1 MQILNLDHLIKN
13 SSHVT
18 LGGVPEGAEAF
29 LLTEML
35 KQELTTPF
43 LYVCRHETSIH
54 GLEETLKFLCPD
66 IDILIFPSW
75 DCLPYDRMSPKRDIS
90 AERMT
95 TLLKLN
101 KGLNKPTLII
111 TTIQAFL
118 QRVAPQE
125 IFKNADLHLKAG
137 RHFNL
142 KAFEAY
148 CLKYGFSRVST
159 VREPSEYAVRGGII
173 DLFPPSAEQP
183 YRLDLFG
190 DEIDSIK
197 MFDPLSQR
205 SLESVTEIFLT
216 PSCEILLDEKS
227 IEAFRTSYRKAFGH
241 TGEKDPLYQA
251 MSAGQSYVG
260 MEHWLPLFYP
270 RLETLLNYVPEAT
283 LVFDAKALEA
293 AKAQLDLIQ
302 ENYQARKEFVNS
314 KVDNRAPYYPL
325 PPQLLYLS
333 LEEIE
338 KNIRPKTVVH
348 FSPFFK
354 DGSPQLDG
362 RMIPDFSAARAHQNI
377 NLIEALKERSEG
389 YIKEQKKVLLSCMS
403 AGSRLRLQG
412 LLQDH
417 GCQANLVESWA
428 DFTALPRSIMGMAVI
443 PLERGFEVQDF
454 VLITEQDIFGER
466 QSQRLKR
473 KRRSNLF
480 IGEAADLNE
489 GDYVVHQEHGIGQFQ
504 GLQTLQVDNLPHDC
518 VSLIYEGGDKLFVPV
533 ENLEILSR
541 YGGEDS
547 IVSLDK
553 LGSSAWQHRK
563 ARVKKRLEDIAEH
576 LIALAAERA
585 LRVGEI
591 YQPSEG
597 LYNEFAARFPYNETE
612 DQERAILEVLQDL
625 ESGKPMDRLI
635 CGDVGFGKTEVALR
649 AAFVVASAGNQVAII
664 TPTTL
669 LCRQHYQN
677 FQKRF
682 EGFGLKVAQLSRLVS
697 AKETSDIKEGL
708 EKGQVDVVVG
718 THALLAQST
727 RFKNL
732 GLVIVDEEQH
742 FGVKQKEKLKDL
754 QKDVHVLTLTATPIP
769 RTLQMSLSGVRD
781 MSIIATP
788 PVDRLAV
795 RTFVM
800 PFDEI
805 VIREALTREF
815 NRGGQVFYVCPRIEE
830 LESIREKLTMLMPE
844 AKIAVAHGQLAPTI
858 LEKIMNDFYDR
869 HYSILLSTNII
880 ESGLD
885 IPAVNTIIIH
895 RSDLFGLAQLYQ
907 LRGRVGRS
915 KTRGY
920 AYLTIPDVITP
931 TAQKRLEVMQTLDTL
946 GAGFQLASH
955 DMDIRGAG
963 NLLGQQQSGHIREV
977 GVELYQQMLQDAV
990 ETVRH
995 QSTDA
1000 APHPTAT
1007 WMPQIHLGLPI
1018 LIPEEYVSDL
1028 STRLNLYR
1036 RLSHLENEEE
1046 IEAFTLELL
1055 DRFGTLPQ
1063 EVKNLLNVLRLKQ
1076 LCRQV
1081 GVEKIETGEKGAI
1094 FTFFNNTFSHP
1105 AALIQFIQTK
1115 AGTVKLR
1122 PDHKLV
1128 FLRAWKEA
1136 QERVKGCEDI
1146 LKDLKGLLSP

>member
-1 MQILNLDHLIKN
+1 MQILNIDHLLRN
-13 SSHVT
+13 STHIT
-18 LGGVPEGAEAF
+18 LGGVPEGAESF
-29 LLTEML
+29 LLKEML
-35 KQELTTPF
+35 AQEPNTPL
-43 LYVCRHETSIH
+43 LYICHHETSLH
-54 GLEETLKFLCPD
+54 ELDATLRFLCPEV
-66 IDILIFPSW
+66 DILIFPPW
-75 DCLPYDRMSPKRDIS
+75 DCLPYDRMSPKRDIIG
-90 AERMT
+90 ERVT

-101 KGLNKPTLII
+101 RALDKPTLVI

-125 IFKNADLHLKAG
+125 IFKDADLQLKIG
-137 RHFNL
+137 TSFNL
-142 KAFEAY
+142 KTFENY
-148 CLKYGFSRVST
+148 CHKYGFMRVST
-159 VREPSEYAVRGGII
+159 VREPSEYAIRGGII
-173 DLFPPSAEQP
+173 DLFPSSSEQP

-197 MFDPLSQR
+197 IFDPLSQR
-205 SLESVTEIFLT
+205 SLENIQEINLS
-216 PSCEILLDEKS
+216 PCSEVLLDEKS
-227 IEAFRTSYRKAFGH
+227 IEVFRTSYRKAFGH

-251 MSAGQSYVG
+251 ISAGQSYAG
-260 MEHWLPLFYP
+260 MEHWLPLFYSQ
-270 RLETLLNYVPEAT
+270 LATLLDYVPEAT
-283 LVFDAKALEA
+283 LVFDAKALDT
-293 AKAQLDLIQ
+293 AKAQLELIE
-302 ENYQARKEFVNS
+302 ENYQARKEFVTI
-314 KVDNRAPYYPL
+314 KADNKAPYYPL
-325 PPQLLYLS
+325 STELLYLS

-338 KNIRPKTVVH
+338 KTIETKKVVH
-348 FSPFFK
+348 FSPFLK
-354 DGSPQLDG
+354 EGSPQIEG
-362 RMIPDFSAARAHQNI
+362 RKVPDFSAVRAQPNV
-377 NLIEALKERSEG
+377 NLLEALKERGEN
-389 YIKEQKKVLLSCMS
+389 YIKSHKKVLLGCMTS
-403 AGSRLRLQG
+403 GSRLRLQG

-417 GCQANLVESWA
+417 GCQANLVETWD
-428 DFTALPRSIMGMAVI
+428 DFITLPASIIGISLI
-443 PLERGFEVQDF
+443 PLEQGIEFKDF

-466 QSQRLKR
+466 QSQPVKR
-473 KRRSNLF
+473 KRRSDLF
-480 IGEAADLNE
+480 IGEAAALNE
-489 GDYVVHQEHGIGQFQ
+489 GDYVVHQEHGIGRFQ
-504 GLQTLQVDNLPHDC
+504 GLKTLQVDQLPHDC

-547 IVSLDK
+547 IVTLDK

-563 ARVKKRLEDIAEH
+563 ARVKNRLEDIAEH

-591 YQPSEG
+591 FQPSEG
-597 LYNEFAARFPYNETE
+597 LYNEFSARFPYNETE
-612 DQERAILEVLQDL
+612 DQERAISEVLQDL

-635 CGDVGFGKTEVALR
+635 CGDVGFGKTEIALR
-649 AAFVVASAGNQVAII
+649 AAFVVASSGKQVAII
-664 TPTTL
+664 APTTL

-682 EGFGLKVAQLSRLVS
+682 EGFGLKVAQLSRLVPT
-697 AKETSDIKEGL
+697 KEAAGIKEGL
-708 EKGQVDVVVG
+708 EKGHVDVVVG
-718 THALLAQST
+718 THAIFAQST
-727 RFKNL
+727 HFKNL

-805 VIREALTREF
+805 VMREALTREF
-815 NRGGQVFYVCPRIEE
+815 NRGGQVFYVCPRIED
-830 LESIREKLTMLMPE
+830 LESIQEKLRALMPE
-844 AKIAVAHGQLAPTI
+844 AKVAVAHGQLAPTI

-920 AYLTIPDVITP
+920 AYLTIPDVITS

-990 ETVRH
+990 DTVRH
-995 QSTDA
+995 KSSETVPQTA
-1000 APHPTAT
+1000 AVWT
-1007 WMPQIHLGLPI
+1007 PQIHLGLPI
-1018 LIPEEYVSDL
+1018 LIPEDYVVDL
-1028 STRLNLYR
+1028 ATRLNLYR
-1036 RLSHLENEEE
+1036 RLSHLENEDE

-1055 DRFGTLPQ
+1055 DRFGALPQ

-1076 LCRQV
+1076 LCRHV

-1094 FTFFNNTFSHP
+1094 FTFYNNTFSNP
-1105 AALIQFIQTK
+1105 VALIQFIHTQG
-1115 AGTVKLR
+1115 GTVKLR

-1146 LKDLKGLLSP
+1146 LKELIKMV

>member
-1 MQILNLDHLIKN
+1 MQMLKPDHFIKD
-13 SSHVT
+13 SSHIT
-18 LGGVPEGAEAF
+18 FGGVPEGAEAF
-29 LLTEML
+29 LLKEML
-35 KQELTTPF
+35 TQKLKSSF
-43 LYVCRHETSIH
+43 IYICRHETQIQ
-54 GLEETLKFLCPD
+54 GFEETFRFLCPD
-66 IDILIFPSW
+66 LEILIFPPW
-75 DCLPYDRMSPKRDIS
+75 DCLPYDRMSPKRDIIG
-90 AERMT
+90 ERVT
-95 TLLKLN
+95 TLMKLH
-101 KGLNKPTLII
+101 KGFDKQVLII
-111 TTIQAFL
+111 TTIQAIL
-118 QRVAPQE
+118 QRVPPQE
-125 IFKNADLHLKAG
+125 VFENADLHLTTG
-137 RHFNL
+137 STFNL
-142 KAFEAY
+142 NAFEDY
-148 CLKYGFSRVST
+148 CHKYGFVRVST

-173 DLFPPSAEQP
+173 DLFPPSSEHP

-190 DEIDSIK
+190 DEIDNIK
-197 MFDPLSQR
+197 TFDPLSQR
-205 SLESVTEIFLT
+205 SLDHIVEINLT
-216 PSCEILLDEKS
+216 PSCEVLLDEKS
-227 IEAFRTSYRKAFGH
+227 IELFRTSYRKAFGH

-251 MSAGQSYVG
+251 ISAGQSYSG

-270 RLETLLNYVPEAT
+270 RLETFLEYVPEAI
-283 LVFDAKALEA
+283 LVFDSKALET
-293 AKAQLDLIQ
+293 AKAQLDLIE
-302 ENYQARKEFVNS
+302 ENYQARKEFMNTTS
-314 KVDNRAPYYPL
+314 THKSPYYPL
-325 PPQLLYLS
+325 PPALLYLS
-333 LEEIE
+333 FEEIE
-338 KNIRPKTVVH
+338 KTISSKTVVH

-354 DGSPQLDG
+354 EGSPQVEG
-362 RMIPDFSAARAHQNI
+362 RMMQDFSVARAQQNI
-377 NLIEALKERSEG
+377 NLIEALKERSAG
-389 YIKEQKKVLLSCMS
+389 YIKDQKKVLLSCMTG
-403 AGSRLRLQG
+403 GSRLRLQG

-417 GCQANLVESWA
+417 GCQANLVDAWD
-428 DFTALPRSIMGMAVI
+428 DFIGLPDSIIGI
-443 PLERGFEVQDF
+443 SLTPLERGFEVKDF
-454 VLITEQDIFGER
+454 VVITEQDIFGER
-466 QSQRLKR
+466 QSQPLKR
-473 KRRSNLF
+473 KRRSDLF
-480 IGEAADLNE
+480 IAEASVLSE
-489 GDYVVHQEHGIGQFQ
+489 GDYVVHQEHGIGRFQ
-504 GLQTLQVDNLPHDC
+504 GLQTLQVDSLPHDC
-518 VSLIYEGGDKLFVPV
+518 VSLMYEGGDKLFVPV

-547 IVSLDK
+547 IVTLDK

-625 ESGKPMDRLI
+625 ESGRPMDRLI

-649 AAFVVASAGNQVAII
+649 AAFVVASAGKQVAII
-664 TPTTL
+664 APTTL

-697 AKETSDIKEGL
+697 AKAASETKEGL
-708 EKGQVDVVVG
+708 EKGHIDLVVG
-718 THALLAQST
+718 THALFAQST
-727 RFKNL
+727 HFKNL

-805 VIREALTREF
+805 VIREALIREF
-815 NRGGQVFYVCPRIEE
+815 NRGGQVFYVCPRIED
-830 LESIREKLTMLMPE
+830 LESIREKLKALMPDV
-844 AKIAVAHGQLAPTI
+844 KVAVAHGQLSPTV

-869 HYSILLSTNII
+869 QYAILLSTNII

-920 AYLTIPDVITP
+920 AYLTIPEVMTS
-931 TAQKRLEVMQTLDTL
+931 TAQKRLEVMQSLDTL

-977 GVELYQQMLQDAV
+977 GVELYQQMLQEAV

-995 QSTDA
+995 KTAGSMSE
-1000 APHPTAT
+1000 PTT
-1007 WMPQIHLGLPI
+1007 IWTPQIHLGLPI

-1036 RLSHLENEEE
+1036 RLSHLENEAE

-1055 DRFGTLPQ
+1055 DRFGGLPQ
-1063 EVKNLLNVLRLKQ
+1063 EVKNLVSVLKLKQ

-1094 FTFFNNTFSHP
+1094 FTFYNNTFSNP
-1105 AALIQFIQTK
+1105 SALIQFIQTK
-1115 AGTVKLR
+1115 AGAAKLR

-1128 FLRAWKEA
+1128 FLRVWKDA
-1136 QERVKGCEDI
+1136 QERVNECGNI
-1146 LKDLKGLLSP
+1146 LQELQKLGSS

>member
-1 MQILNLDHLIKN
+1 MQILKQDHVIKD
-13 SSHVT
+13 SSHIT
-18 LGGVPEGAEAF
+18 FGGVPEGAEAF
-29 LLTEML
+29 LLKEML
-35 KQELTTPF
+35 AQKGDSSF
-43 LYVCRHETSIH
+43 IYICHHETQIQVF
-54 GLEETLKFLCPD
+54 EDTVRFLCPD
-66 IDILIFPSW
+66 LEILIFPPW
-75 DCLPYDRMSPKRDIS
+75 DCLPYDRMSPKRDIIG
-90 AERMT
+90 ERIT
-95 TLLKLN
+95 TLMKLRQ
-101 KGLNKPTLII
+101 GLDKQTIII
-111 TTIQAFL
+111 TTVQALL
-118 QRVAPQE
+118 QRVPPQE
-125 IFKNADLHLKAG
+125 IFENAELHLTAG
-137 RHFNL
+137 ASFNL

-148 CLKYGFSRVST
+148 CHKYGFVRVST

-173 DLFPPSAEQP
+173 DLFPPSSDHP

-190 DEIDSIK
+190 HEIESIK
-197 MFDPLSQR
+197 IFDPLSQR
-205 SLESVTEIFLT
+205 SLENIQEITLT
-216 PSCEILLDEKS
+216 PSCEVLLDEKS
-227 IEAFRTSYRKAFGH
+227 IEVFRTSYRKAFGH

-251 MSAGQSYVG
+251 ISAGQSYSG
-260 MEHWLPLFYP
+260 MEHWLSLFYP
-270 RLETLLNYVPEAT
+270 PLESFLDYVPASI
-283 LVFDAKALEA
+283 LVFDSKALET
-293 AKAQLDLIQ
+293 AKAQLDLIE
-302 ENYQARKEFVNS
+302 ENYQARKEFMTTATFHKS
-314 KVDNRAPYYPL
+314 PYYPL
-325 PPQLLYLS
+325 PPTSLYFS
-333 LEEIE
+333 FEEVE
-338 KNIRPKTVVH
+338 KTINSRTVVH
-348 FSPFFK
+348 LSPFLK
-354 DGSPQLDG
+354 EKSPHVEG
-362 RMIPDFSAARAHQNI
+362 RMMQDFRAVRAHQNM
-377 NLIEALKERSEG
+377 NLIEALKERSAT
-389 YIKEQKKVLLSCMS
+389 YIKDQKKVLLSCMTS
-403 AGSRLRLQG
+403 GARLRLQG

-417 GCQANLVESWA
+417 GCEVNIVEKWD
-428 DFTALPRSIMGMAVI
+428 DFVKLPNSILGISLM
-443 PLERGFEVQDF
+443 PLERGFEVKDF
-454 VLITEQDIFGER
+454 VIITEQDIFGER
-466 QSQRLKR
+466 QSQSLKR
-473 KRRSNLF
+473 KRRSDLF
-480 IGEAADLNE
+480 IAEASALGE
-489 GDYVVHQEHGIGQFQ
+489 GDYVVHQEHGIGRFQ
-504 GLQTLQVDNLPHDC
+504 GLQTLQVDKMPHDC
-518 VSLIYEGGDKLFVPV
+518 VSLMYEGGDKLFVPV

-547 IVSLDK
+547 IVTLDK
-553 LGSSAWQHRK
+553 LGSSAWQNRR

-576 LIALAAERA
+576 LIDLAAERA

-625 ESGKPMDRLI
+625 ESGRPMDRLI
-635 CGDVGFGKTEVALR
+635 CGDVGFGKTEIALR
-649 AAFVVASAGNQVAII
+649 AAFVVASAGKQVAII
-664 TPTTL
+664 APTTL

-682 EGFGLKVAQLSRLVS
+682 EGFGLNVAQLSRLVS
-697 AKETSDIKEGL
+697 AKSASEIKEGL
-708 EKGQVDVVVG
+708 EKGHIDLVVG
-718 THALLAQST
+718 THSIFAHST
-727 RFKNL
+727 NFKNL

-788 PVDRLAV
+788 PMDRLAV

-815 NRGGQVFYVCPRIEE
+815 NRGGQVFYVCPRIED
-830 LESIREKLTMLMPE
+830 LENIREKLKALMPDV
-844 AKIAVAHGQLAPTI
+844 KVAVAHGQLSPTV

-869 HYSILLSTNII
+869 QYAILLSTNII

-920 AYLTIPDVITP
+920 AYLTIPEVITS
-931 TAQKRLEVMQTLDTL
+931 TAQKRLEVMQSLDTL

-995 QSTDA
+995 KSAESTTSSSA
-1000 APHPTAT
+1000 RWT
-1007 WMPQIHLGLPI
+1007 PQIHLGLPI

-1028 STRLNLYR
+1028 ATRLNLYR
-1036 RLSHLENEEE
+1036 RLSHLENEDE

-1055 DRFGTLPQ
+1055 DRFGELPQ
-1063 EVKNLLNVLRLKQ
+1063 EVKNLLSVLKLKQ

-1094 FTFFNNTFSHP
+1094 FTFHNNTFSNP
-1105 AALIQFIQTK
+1105 VALIQFIHTK
-1115 AGTVKLR
+1115 AGTAKLR

-1128 FLRAWKEA
+1128 FLRIWKDA
-1136 QERVKGCEDI
+1136 QERVTECGTI
-1146 LKDLKGLLSP
+1146 LQDLQKLVSS

>member
-1 MQILNLDHLIKN
+1 MLKLDHLIKE
-13 SSHVT
+13 SSQVT
-18 LGGVPEGAEAF
+18 LEGIPEEAEAF
-29 LLTEML
+29 LLKEML
-35 KQELTTPF
+35 AQKLGTSF
-43 LYVCRHETSIH
+43 IYICHHETHINE
-54 GLEETLKFLCPD
+54 LEATLRFLCPD
-66 IDILIFPSW
+66 LDILIFPPW
-75 DCLPYDRMSPKRDIS
+75 DCLPYDRMSPRQDITGD
-90 AERMT
+90 RVT

-101 KGLNKPTLII
+101 KGFDKPILII

-125 IFKNADLHLKAG
+125 IFKNAELYLKAG
-137 RHFNL
+137 AHFNL
-142 KAFEAY
+142 KDFENY
-148 CLKYGFSRVST
+148 CHKYGFTRVST

-173 DLFPPSAEQP
+173 DLFPPSSDQP

-190 DEIDSIK
+190 DEIDNIK
-197 MFDPLSQR
+197 LFDPFSQR
-205 SLESVTEIFLT
+205 SLESVKEINLT
-216 PSCEILLDEKS
+216 PSCEVLLDEKS
-227 IEAFRTSYRKAFGH
+227 IEAFRTSYRKVFGH

-251 MSAGQSYVG
+251 ISAGQSYAG

-270 RLETLLNYVPEAT
+270 HLETLLDYVPEAT
-283 LVFDAKALEA
+283 LVFDTKAFET
-293 AKAQLDLIQ
+293 AKAQLELIQ
-302 ENYQARKEFVNS
+302 ENYHARQEFVNIRA
-314 KVDNRAPYYPL
+314 DNRPPYYPL
-325 PPQLLYLS
+325 PPELLYLS
-333 LEEIE
+333 LEDIE
-338 KNIRPKTVVH
+338 RNISGKTVVH
-348 FSPFFK
+348 FSPFSK
-354 DGSPQLDG
+354 EGSAQLEG
-362 RMIPDFSAARAHQNI
+362 RIMQDFSAARVQQNI
-377 NLIEALKERSEG
+377 NLIDALKERSEG
-389 YIKEQKKVLLSCMS
+389 YIKAQKKVLLSCMTI
-403 AGSRLRLQG
+403 GSRLRLQG

-417 GCQANLVESWA
+417 GCQASLVETWA
-428 DFTALPRSIMGMAVI
+428 DFTALPASVI
-443 PLERGFEVQDF
+443 GIALIPIEQGFEFKHF
-454 VLITEQDIFGER
+454 VLITEQNIFGER
-466 QSQRLKR
+466 QSQPLKR
-473 KRRSNLF
+473 KRRSDLF
-480 IGEAADLNE
+480 IGEASALNE

-504 GLQTLQVDNLPHDC
+504 GLQTLHVGNIPHDC

-553 LGSSAWQHRK
+553 LGSSAWQQRK

-597 LYNEFAARFPYNETE
+597 LYNEFSARFPYHETE

-649 AAFVVASAGNQVAII
+649 AAFVVATAGKQVAII

-697 AKETSDIKEGL
+697 AREASEIKEGL
-708 EKGQVDVVVG
+708 EKGHIDLVVG
-718 THALLAQST
+718 THALFAQST
-727 RFKNL
+727 HFKNL

-815 NRGGQVFYVCPRIEE
+815 NRGGQVFYVCPRIED
-830 LESIREKLTMLMPE
+830 LESIREKLKILMPE
-844 AKIAVAHGQLAPTI
+844 AKVAVAHGQLAPTI

-990 ETVRH
+990 DTVRH
-995 QSTDA
+995 KSTGVV
-1000 APHPTAT
+1000 PQQTAVWT
-1007 WMPQIHLGLPI
+1007 PQIHLGLPI
-1018 LIPEEYVSDL
+1018 LIPEEYVVDL
-1028 STRLNLYR
+1028 STRLTLYR
-1036 RLSHLENEEE
+1036 RLSNLENEEE
-1046 IEAFTLELL
+1046 IEGFILELL
-1055 DRFGTLPQ
+1055 DRFGPLPE
-1063 EVKNLLNVLRLKQ
+1063 EVKNLLSVLKLKQ

-1094 FTFFNNTFSHP
+1094 FTLYNNTFPNP
-1105 AALIQFIQTK
+1105 AALIQFIQTQP
-1115 AGTVKLR
+1115 GTVKLR

-1128 FLRAWKEA
+1128 FLRVWKEA
-1136 QERVKGCEDI
+1136 KERVEGCEGI
-1146 LKDLKGLLSP
+1146 LKELKMLISH

>member
-29 LLTEML
+29 LLKEML
-35 KQELTTPF
+35 AQKSGTPF
-43 LYVCRHETSIH
+43 IYICHHESHINE
-54 GLEETLKFLCPD
+54 LESTLRFLCPD
-66 IDILIFPSW
+66 LDILIFPPW
-75 DCLPYDRMSPKRDIS
+75 DCLPYDRMSPKRDIIG
-90 AERMT
+90 ERVT
-95 TLLKLN
+95 TLLQLH
-101 KGLNKPTLII
+101 KGLDKPALIL

-125 IFKNADLHLKAG
+125 VFKNAELHLKG
-137 RHFNL
+137 GTHFNL
-142 KAFEAY
+142 KDFESY
-148 CLKYGFSRVST
+148 CHKYGFVRVST

-173 DLFPPSAEQP
+173 DLFPPSSEYP

-190 DEIDSIK
+190 DEIESIK

-205 SLESVTEIFLT
+205 SLESVKEIDLT
-216 PSCEILLDEKS
+216 PSCEVLLDEKS

-251 MSAGQSYVG
+251 ISAGQSYAG

-270 RLETLLNYVPEAT
+270 QLETLLDYASEAI
-283 LVFDAKALEA
+283 LVFDAKALDT
-293 AKAQLDLIQ
+293 AKAQLELIQ
-302 ENYQARKEFVNS
+302 ENYQARKEFVHIGT
-314 KVDNRAPYYPL
+314 DNRPPYYPL
-325 PPQLLYLS
+325 SPELLYLS

-338 KNIRPKTVVH
+338 RSISSKTVVH
-348 FSPFFK
+348 FSPFLK
-354 DGSPQLDG
+354 EGSPQLEG
-362 RMIPDFSAARAHQNI
+362 RIVQDFSAARAQQNV
-377 NLIEALKERSEG
+377 NLIDALKERSES
-389 YIKEQKKVLLSCMS
+389 YIKAQKKVLFSCMTT
-403 AGSRLRLQG
+403 GSRLRLQG

-417 GCQANLVESWA
+417 DCQANLIESWA
-428 DFTALPRSIMGMAVI
+428 DFTALPASMMGISLI
-443 PLERGFEVQDF
+443 PLERGFEFKDF

-466 QSQRLKR
+466 QSQPLKR
-473 KRRSNLF
+473 KRRSDLF
-480 IGEAADLNE
+480 IGEASALNE
-489 GDYVVHQEHGIGQFQ
+489 GDYVVHQEHGIGKFQ

-518 VSLIYEGGDKLFVPV
+518 VSLIYDGGDKLFVPV

-547 IVSLDK
+547 IVALDK

-585 LRVGEI
+585 LRVGEVF
-591 YQPSEG
+591 QPSEG
-597 LYNEFAARFPYNETE
+597 LYNEFSARFPYNETE

-625 ESGKPMDRLI
+625 ESGRPMDRLI

-649 AAFVVASAGNQVAII
+649 AAFVVASAGKQVAII

-697 AKETSDIKEGL
+697 AKEASEIKEGL
-708 EKGQVDVVVG
+708 EKGHIDLVVG
-718 THALLAQST
+718 THALFAQST
-727 RFKNL
+727 HFKNL

-788 PVDRLAV
+788 PIDRLAV

-805 VIREALTREF
+805 VMREALTREF
-815 NRGGQVFYVCPRIEE
+815 NRGGQVFYVCPRIED
-830 LESIREKLTMLMPE
+830 LETIREKLRALMPE
-844 AKIAVAHGQLAPTI
+844 AKVAVAHGQLAPTI

-990 ETVRH
+990 ETGRH
-995 QSTDA
+995 KSTDLVAQSTA
-1000 APHPTAT
+1000 VWT
-1007 WMPQIHLGLPI
+1007 PQIHLGLPI
-1018 LIPEEYVSDL
+1018 LIPEEYVADL
-1028 STRLNLYR
+1028 STRLTLYR
-1036 RLSHLENEEE
+1036 RLSHLENKEE

-1055 DRFGTLPQ
+1055 DRFGVLPE
-1063 EVKNLLNVLRLKQ
+1063 EVKNLLSVLRLKQ

-1094 FTFFNNTFSHP
+1094 FTFYNNTFSNP
-1105 AALIQFIQTK
+1105 VALIQFIQTQ

-1128 FLRAWKEA
+1128 FLRIWKEA
-1136 QERVKGCEDI
+1136 KERVEGCEDI
-1146 LKDLKGLLSP
+1146 LKNLKALVVI